1 MILIIKKGTKKDTIR
16 TLLDKRAD
24 ALTKKRIRKNIRKY
38 LGILNITEDP
48 VELQKNWRNEW
59 E

>member
-1 MILIIKKGTKKDTIR
+1 MILVIKKGTKKDAIR
-16 TLLDKRAD
+16 ALLDKRAD
-24 ALTKKRIRKNIRKY
+24 ALTKKIIKKNIRKY
-38 LGILNITEDP
+38 LGILNIEEDP